1 MPVGG
6 DKSNNFNDIDRIEKA
21 EDSGDDWKVGY
32 SNTAYQSEK
41 PPLASTSSGAPSEH
55 SSEPSDQPP
64 PYESAVVPVSE
75 KGKGIEALEDQDD
88 DEKILNVLREIVR
101 KCTLA
106 NPMKRPTAKE
116 VLKMI
121 EEVAPPELL
130 SEKFNISDD
139 EEEEEEEEDS
149 MAKKI
154 K

>member
-6 DKSNNFNDIDRIEKA
+6 EKSSNFDDINKIEKA
-21 EDSGDDWKVGY
+21 EDGEDWKVGY
-32 SNTAYQSEK
+32 SNSGYQNEK
-41 PPLASTSSGAPSEH
+41 PPLASTSSANPSEQ
-55 SSEPSDQPP
+55 SSEHSDQPP
-64 PYESAVVPVSE
+64 PYEESAIVPAVSE
-75 KGKGIEALEDQDD
+75 KDNEIEVIED
-88 DEKILNVLREIVR
+88 DEKILNMLREIVR

-121 EEVAPPELL
+121 EEVAPSELL

-139 EEEEEEEEDS
+139 EDDIEDS
-149 MAKKI
+149 AEKKL